1 MRECYRPY
9 TKLVSMDDG
18 AAVTVDLHDTSGN
31 LVKCNYVTVTSVSGG
46 LADTFFHVTPSGL
59 NNVSLSPTDGNNNAS
74 SLPGIASTSGVTGLV
89 ANAVG
94 GSVVFSL
101 NNYDTISHIIISQS
115 TDDPASFAV
124 TYGAVVLANPRA
136 DDSLAN
142 LNLGT

>member
-9 TKLVSMDDG
+9 TKLVAMSNG

-31 LVKCNYVTVTSVSGG
+31 IVKCNYVTVTSVSGG
-46 LADTFFHVTPSGL
+46 EADTYFHVTPSGL
-59 NNVSLSPTDGNNNAS
+59 NNVSLSPTDENNNAS
-74 SLPGIASTSGVTGLV
+74 SLPGIESTSGVTGLV
-89 ANAVG
+89 GNTLG

-115 TDDPASFAV
+115 ADQLTGFAV

>member
-9 TKLVSMDDG
+9 TKVVAMIDG
-18 AAVTVDLHDTSGN
+18 APVTVDLHDTAGN

-46 LADTFFHVTPSGL
+46 DTGVIFSVTPSGL

-74 SLPGIASTSGVTGLV
+74 ALVGITSTSGIAGL
-89 ANAVG
+89 
-94 GSVVFSL
+94 VVFSL
-101 NNYDTISHIIISQS
+101 NNYDTISHVIISQAV
-115 TDDPASFAV
+115 DDKTAFAV

>member
-9 TKLVSMDDG
+9 TKVVAMIDG
-18 AAVTVDLHDTSGN
+18 APVTVDLHDTSGN

-46 LADTFFHVTPSGL
+46 DAGVIFSVTPSGL

-74 SLPGIASTSGVTGLV
+74 ALVGITSTSGIAGLV
-89 ANAVG
+89 AATVG

-101 NNYDTISHIIISQS
+101 NNYDTISHVIISQAV
-115 TDDPASFAV
+115 DDKTAFAV